1 MKKLFALLLVCAMLF
16 ALLAGC
22 GAGDSSDVQEA
33 TDAAEAQ
40 ADEIAQDAED
50 AAEAIEEAEAAA
62 EEAAE
67 EAADAV
73 SELNPTVQALFDEVD
88 KSLGEQLGEVPA
100 ANGEKIG
107 AVIISL
113 TNPFW
118 ANMKTCYEN
127 AAEKLGVTIDVQTG
141 TTEGDTQSQLD
152 VLMTMADMDYNL
164 IIVSPIDGTNLIPG
178 IIKCNEN
185 GIKVINLGPGVDTAA
200 LEEAGG
206 HLDGRITVNFAEQ
219 GQTVANDMISRL
231 PDGGQVAILEGLS
244 GAGQSEGRKGGATE
258 VFEAADNIELVAA
271 TPCDWDAT
279 IAFDTTKD
287 LITEYPDLKGIFAC
301 NDVMALAAVEAL
313 AAENVEGVLVYGVD
327 FTDDARAAIKD
338 GSMTGSM
345 SYSSVKYTE
354 AALNMAIAMC
364 QGAEYDS
371 PIYLPLTLVTVD
383 NVADMDDWK

>member
-1 MKKLFALLLVCAMLF
+1 
-16 ALLAGC
+16 
-22 GAGDSSDVQEA
+22 
-33 TDAAEAQ
+33 
-40 ADEIAQDAED
+40 
-50 AAEAIEEAEAAA
+50 
-62 EEAAE
+62 
-67 EAADAV
+67 
-73 SELNPTVQALFDEVD
+73 
-88 KSLGEQLGEVPA
+88 
-100 ANGEKIG
+100 
-107 AVIISL
+107 
-113 TNPFW
+113 
-118 ANMKTCYEN
+118 
-127 AAEKLGVTIDVQTG
+127 
-141 TTEGDTQSQLD
+141 
-152 VLMTMADMDYNL
+152 
-164 IIVSPIDGTNLIPG
+164 
-178 IIKCNEN
+178 
-185 GIKVINLGPGVDTAA
+185 
-200 LEEAGG
+200 
-206 HLDGRITVNFAEQ
+206 
-219 GQTVANDMISRL
+219 
-231 PDGGQVAILEGLS
+231 
-244 GAGQSEGRKGGATE
+244 GATE
-258 VFEAADNIELVAA
+258 VFEAADNIELVAS